1 MKVEKSALLFEG
13 KHKRM
18 YKSSDEDILIMEF
31 KDDITAFN
39 GNKKSQEEGKGKINA
54 QISALLFKLLEENG
68 IKTALVEEYDEK
80 SHLVKNCQIL
90 PLEILVRNFSAG
102 KLSEDFKIPRGEK
115 LDFPLIEIY
124 YKNDALK
131 DPLLND
137 ELCLILN
144 LAKSEEELGRIRH
157 IARTANKILYKFFD
171 KNDLQLIDIKLEFG
185 KDKEG
190 NLLLIDELTPDN
202 CRIWDKKSGKSLDR
216 DIFRLED
223 GKVKETYQE
232 VLKRVKK

>member
-18 YKSSDEDILIMEF
+18 YKSTNEDFLIMEF

-39 GNKKSQEEGKGKINA
+39 GSKKSQEVGKGKINA
-54 QISALLFKLLEENG
+54 ELSALLFKLLEENG
-68 IKTALVEEYDEK
+68 IKTALQEEYDET
-80 SHLVKNCQIL
+80 SHLVQKCQVI
-90 PLEILVRNFSAG
+90 PLEILVRNYSAG
-102 KLSEDFKIPRGEK
+102 KLSEDFEIPKGEK
-115 LDFPLIEIY
+115 LDFPLVEMY
-124 YKNDALK
+124 YKNDKLK

-144 LAKSEEELGRIRH
+144 ITKSEEELGRIRH
-157 IARTANKILYKFFD
+157 IARTINKILYKFFD

-185 KDKEG
+185 KDKEA

-202 CRIWDKKSGKSLDR
+202 CRIWDKKNGKSLDR

-223 GKVKETYQE
+223 GKVKEAYQE